1 MIEGL
6 NGLANGH
13 LSRYEFSNDHYEY
26 RWVPNGYGGS
36 GDFDAMFEQ
45 VRNCAAVE
53 KYLYS
58 RPELCR
64 FGAYVNRSLVITP
77 ARIDIL
83 SGIGL
88 KKRMDVS
95 SIHRP
100 SVYLLYSGDEIVYV
114 GQSIKPFV
122 RIDTHL
128 CEGRKEF
135 DSFRVM
141 RCRKER
147 LIHWETK
154 LINALKPKYNKT
166 HNAR

>member
-13 LSRYEFSNDHYEY
+13 LSRYEFSNDYYEY
-26 RWVPNGYGGS
+26 RWVPKGHC
-36 GDFDAMFEQ
+36 GDLKAVIEYAK
-45 VRNCAAVE
+45 NCVAAKE
-53 KYLYS
+53 YLSS
-58 RPELCR
+58 RPELNHL
-64 FGAYVNRSLVITP
+64 ADYVNTSLVITP

-83 SGIGL
+83 SGVGL
-88 KKRMDVS
+88 KKRVNAS
-95 SIHRP
+95 TIHRP

-114 GQSIKPFV
+114 GQSVKPFV

-128 CEGRKEF
+128 CEGKKEF

-147 LIHWETK
+147 LLHWETK

>member
-6 NGLANGH
+6 NGLASGR
-13 LSRYEFSNDHYEY
+13 LSRYKLSDDHYQYEW
-26 RWVPNGYGGS
+26 RPCGFGGS
-36 GDFDAMFEQ
+36 DLDALFAYAK
-45 VRNCAAVE
+45 NCAAAKE
-53 KYLYS
+53 YLSS
-58 RPELCR
+58 RPEFSHL
-64 FGAYVNRSLVITP
+64 ADYINAELVIRP

-88 KKRMDVS
+88 KKRMNAS

-100 SVYLLYSGDEIVYV
+100 SVYLLYSGDEIVYI
-114 GQSIKPFV
+114 GQSVKPFV

>member
-6 NGLANGH
+6 NGLADGQ
-13 LSRYEFSNDHYEY
+13 LSRYKLSNDHYQYEW
-26 RWVPNGYGGS
+26 RPRGFGGS
-36 GDFDAMFEQ
+36 DLEAIFAYA
-45 VRNCAAVE
+45 RNCFAAE
-53 KYLYS
+53 KYLSS
-58 RPELCR
+58 RPELSHL
-64 FGAYVNRSLVITP
+64 ADYVNKRLVIRP

-88 KKRMDVS
+88 KKRMHVS
-95 SIHRP
+95 SIQRP

-114 GQSIKPFV
+114 GQSIKPYM

-128 CEGRKEF
+128 RQGEKEF

-147 LIHWETK
+147 LFHWETK

-166 HNAR
+166 LTCR

>member
-6 NGLANGH
+6 NGLANGC
-13 LSRYEFSNDHYEY
+13 LSRYEFSNDYYEY
-26 RWVPNGYGGS
+26 RWVPNGFGGS
-36 GDFDAMFEQ
+36 DLDAIFEYA
-45 VRNCAAVE
+45 RNCVAAE
-53 KYLYS
+53 EYLYS

-64 FGAYVNRSLVITP
+64 FGTYVNTSLVITP
-77 ARIDIL
+77 ARVDIL
-83 SGIGL
+83 SGVGL
-88 KKRMDVS
+88 KKRVNAS
-95 SIHRP
+95 SIHGP

-114 GQSIKPFV
+114 GQSVKPFV

-135 DSFRVM
+135 DSFRIM

-166 HNAR
+166 HNTR

>member
-6 NGLANGH
+6 NGLANGR
-13 LSRYEFSNDHYEY
+13 LSRYEISNDRYHY
-26 RWVPNGYGGS
+26 RWVANGYGGS
-36 GDFDAMFEQ
+36 DLDAIFEYA
-45 VRNCAAVE
+45 RNCAAAE
-53 KYLYS
+53 EYLS
-58 RPELCR
+58 SIPELSH
-64 FGAYVNRSLVITP
+64 FADYVNASLVITP

-88 KKRMDVS
+88 KKRMDAS
-95 SIHRP
+95 SIHCP

-114 GQSIKPFV
+114 GQSVKPFV

-135 DSFRVM
+135 DSFRIM

>member
-36 GDFDAMFEQ
+36 DFEAIFEYA
-45 VRNCAAVE
+45 RSCFAAE
-53 KYLYS
+53 EYLYS
-58 RPELCR
+58 RPELCH
-64 FGAYVNRSLVITP
+64 FAAYVNTSLVITP

-88 KKRMDVS
+88 KKRMHVS
-95 SIHRP
+95 SIQRP

-114 GQSIKPFV
+114 GQSIKPYM

-128 CEGRKEF
+128 RQGEKEF

-147 LIHWETK
+147 LFHWETK
-154 LINALKPKYNKT
+154 LINALKPKYNRT
-166 HNAR
+166 HSAR

>member
-6 NGLANGH
+6 NGLANGR
-13 LSRYEFSNDHYEY
+13 LSRYEISNDRYHY

-36 GDFDAMFEQ
+36 DLDAIFEYA
-45 VRNCAAVE
+45 RNCAAAE
-53 KYLYS
+53 EYLSS
-58 RPELCR
+58 RPELSHL
-64 FGAYVNRSLVITP
+64 ADYVNSELVITP

-88 KKRMDVS
+88 KKRMNAS
-95 SIHRP
+95 SIYGP
-100 SVYLLYSGDEIVYV
+100 SVYLLYSGNEIVYV
-114 GQSIKPFV
+114 GQSVKPFV